1 MVRGKVC
8 SSTLFNECRWCELG
22 QDTLTGTA
30 LGTIKTESDSKACRD
45 RPECARSICGL
56 AAARVRVER
65 EGVGCAGVCVCVRRK
80 PGAVFVST
88 EVQGVA
94 EVWQNSEPFV
104 GSIKAL
110 L

>member
-1 MVRGKVC
+1 MSVGGVNLDRIHSLEQHKAPLRPKV
-8 SSTLFNECRWCELG
+8 
-22 QDTLTGTA
+22 TA
-30 LGTIKTESDSKACRD
+30 KPAGID
-45 RPECARSICGL
+45 PECARSICGL
-56 AAARVRVER
+56 AAARARVER